1 MVIRVSK
8 RHYEV
13 KGLRLEVGG
22 SEGPKSI
29 FYNGKEIK
37 LNRRMR
43 SIYDIPLAPTETI
56 NS

>member
-1 MVIRVSK
+1 MIRVSK